1 MELDDLIH
9 EKITKL
15 CKNGDDL
22 IEKEQYDEAIVQYN
36 LALDLLPYP
45 KKDWEA
51 STWIYSAIGDAF
63 FMKEDYINSS
73 KCFYDALNC
82 PDGTV
87 NPFILL
93 RLGQSLFELG
103 YEKKAKEY
111 LLKAYMVEGIRVF
124 SNEDDKYKDLIMDI
138 I

>member
-1 MELDDLIH
+1 MELDDLLH
-9 EKITKL
+9 EKITEL
-15 CKNGDDL
+15 CKSGDDL

-36 LALDLLPYP
+36 FALDLVPYP

-63 FMKEDYINSS
+63 FMKEDYKNSS
-73 KCFYDALNC
+73 NCFYDALNC
-82 PDGTV
+82 PDGIV

-103 YEKKAKEY
+103 DEKKAKEY
-111 LLKAYMVEGIRVF
+111 LLKAYMIEEIQIF